1 MKERIQV
8 RSPSS
13 HSIGSIEGQ
22 LDLLK
27 TVCQRIIQGDQAFF
41 PQAEFHGRKV
51 NFCTE
56 TCQMVFLSDPE
67 RFIATHGKRR
77 P

>member
-8 RSPSS
+8 RS
-13 HSIGSIEGQ
+13 HSFRAIGSIEGQ

-41 PQAEFHGRKV
+41 PQAEFRGRTV
-51 NFCTE
+51 FFCTE
-56 TCQMVFLSDPE
+56 ACQMVFLSDPE
-67 RFIATHGKRR
+67 RFIAAHGKRR